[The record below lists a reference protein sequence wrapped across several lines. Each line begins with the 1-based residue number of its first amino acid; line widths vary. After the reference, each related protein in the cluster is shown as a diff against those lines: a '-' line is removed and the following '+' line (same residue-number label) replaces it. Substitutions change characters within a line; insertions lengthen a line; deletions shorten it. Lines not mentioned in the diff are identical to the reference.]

1 MRVATKR
8 RHPRIRLMLTE
19 RKAAA
24 LLNILD
30 WVKSGSSLG
39 TDAEAIR
46 RELELSLKVY
56 RMVKNNSVNDP
67 FCLTTDDEYWGAK
80 R

>member
-1 MRVATKR
+1 MTGK

-46 RELELSLKVY
+46 RDLATSLNAY
-56 RMVKNNSVNDP
+56 RVVKKE
-67 FCLTTDDEYWGAK
+67 FA
-80 R
+80 RRRM